1 MKSGVVLVLVRD
13 VARDLLRWL
22 ETALAEALK
31 TQVELEEPLPFS
43 PEAFDERR
51 GQACGRA

>member
-1 MKSGVVLVLVRD
+1 MRSGVVLVPVGD
-13 VARDLLRWL
+13 AARDLLRWL

-43 PEAFDERR
+43 PEGFDERR